1 MSNYHQPVLLKEVVE
16 SLAIKPDGNYV
27 DATFGRGGHSK
38 AILNKLGAKGFLLAI
53 DKDKE
58 AIKYAHEN
66 FEKYKNF
73 QIRQGSFTMLQAFV
87 NEMGLTQKINGILLD
102 LGVSS
107 PQLDDPMRGFS
118 FLQDGPLD
126 MRMDP
131 SQKLDAAT
139 FINNGSFEEI
149 AQVLK
154 ELGEERFANRIARA
168 IVKERSIEPITR
180 TKRLA
185 SIIAKANPAW
195 EKHKHPATRSFQAIR
210 IFINQELQELETCLE
225 QCMSVLAVNG
235 RLAVI
240 SFHSLEDKIVKRFL
254 QKQQQGGQYPRGL
267 PVTKDQL
274 APKIKRIAWGVT
286 ASEMEIKDNPRARSG
301 ILRVAEK
308 LS

>member
-1 MSNYHQPVLLKEVVE
+1 MSDYHQPVLLKEVLE
-16 SLAIKPDGNYV
+16 SLAIKTDGNYV

-38 AILNKLGAKGFLLAI
+38 AILEQLGAKGFLLAI

-73 QIRQGSFTMLQAFV
+73 QIRQGSFTMLQTFV
-87 NEMGLTQKINGILLD
+87 NELGLAQKINGILLD

-139 FINNGSFEEI
+139 FINNAPVEEI

-154 ELGEERFANRIARA
+154 ELGEERFAKRIASA
-168 IVKERSIEPITR
+168 IVKERSLEPITR

-185 SIIAKANPAW
+185 SIIANANPAW

-210 IFINQELQELETCLE
+210 IFINQELQELETCLD
-225 QCMSVLAVNG
+225 QCMSVLAVKG

-254 QKQQQGGQYPRGL
+254 QKLQQGGEFPRGL

-286 ASEMEIKDNPRARSG
+286 ASEVEIKNNPRARSG